1 MGDLQIGEAFKDKA
15 FIIETA
21 SGNPWLLQ
29 APTCTVIDESGNRA
43 VGVVAEESNGWYTCT
58 FTPDAAG
65 TWCTEWA
72 LAAST
77 IYSAYKEFK
86 VGGGEVT
93 DIKTETA
100 LIYAD
105 TNELQTD
112 WANGGRLDVILDVA
126 QGNTTSI
133 LAATD
138 AATSTRL
145 PTTDFAVPAQN
156 AVGNVDVS
164 DVLGNKTDAANVTAN
179 QASVIGLLRTI
190 VGDTPYI
197 ADAALPAAPTANS
210 LASHLTGLVV
220 LETTI
225 GPNNRSTTSCELVA
239 GDPHNDV
246 YKNMLVVLDN
256 NETNL
261 NYVSR
266 TITAYT
272 GASKTVTWTP
282 ALTHDAVN
290 GGKIWLVAN
299 DTKLNVTCDAIKART
314 DRLEMT
320 KCFFSPQQAL
330 VTLDTSHTDAA
341 LPTVTLP
348 NITGT
353 ITHAYAG
360 IKFRM
365 IENSNA
371 AVNKLSGAQ
380 EIQIQAAAE
389 GWLDCINFVDDQF
402 SLAAST
408 KEGGDCILGYTDVV
422 ATVDVFNDTY
432 EFQWDEP
439 LTDQDSIKLHDV
451 QTFLVVSY
459 Y

>member
-1 MGDLQIGEAFKDKA
+1 
-15 FIIETA
+15 
-21 SGNPWLLQ
+21 
-29 APTCTVIDESGNRA
+29 
-43 VGVVAEESNGWYTCT
+43 
-58 FTPDAAG
+58 
-65 TWCTEWA
+65 
-72 LAAST
+72 
-77 IYSAYKEFK
+77 

-112 WANGGRLDVILDVA
+112 WVNGGRLDVILDVA

-156 AVGNVDVS
+156 AVLNVDVA
-164 DVLGNKTDAANVTAN
+164 DVLGNKTDTANVTAN
-179 QASVIGLLRTI
+179 QASVIGLLRTV

-197 ADAALPAAPTANS
+197 ADAALPAAPTAGS

>member
-21 SGNPWLLQ
+21 TGNPWLLQ
-29 APTCTVIDESGNRA
+29 APTCTVIDELGNRA

-126 QGNTTSI
+126 QGNTTTI

-145 PTTDFAVPAQN
+145 AAADIAVSAQNAAANVDVVDVVGNKTDTIAGTSLVSLIKIETAAIAVIDEFHDVPAQN
-156 AVGNVDVS
+156 AAANAQINEVV
-164 DVLGNKTDAANVTAN
+164 GNKTD
-179 QASVIGLLRTI
+179 
-190 VGDTPYI
+190 
-197 ADAALPAAPTANS
+197 
-210 LASHLTGLVV
+210 
-220 LETTI
+220 TT
-225 GPNNRSTTSCELVA
+225 A
-239 GDPHNDV
+239 GDS
-246 YKNMLVVLDN
+246 LVSLVKIVDG
-256 NETNL
+256 
-261 NYVSR
+261 V
-266 TITAYT
+266 
-272 GASKTVTWTP
+272 V
-282 ALTHDAVN
+282 DAV
-290 GGKIWLVAN
+290 KP
-299 DTKLNVTCDAIKART
+299 RT
-314 DRLEMT
+314 DHLEIT

-330 VTLDTSHTDAA
+330 VTLSTAHTDAA

-389 GWLDCINFVDDQF
+389 GWLDCIHFVDDQF
-402 SLAAST
+402 SLAATT

>member
-1 MGDLQIGEAFKDKA
+1 MGDLQVGEAFKDKA

-29 APTCTVIDESGNRA
+29 APTCTVIDELGNRA

-100 LIYAD
+100 LILAD
-105 TNELQTD
+105 TNAILTD
-112 WANGGRLDVILDVA
+112 TSTTLDDLVDDLETRLTAARAGYIDE
-126 QGNTTSI
+126 
-133 LAATD
+133 LAA
-138 AATSTRL
+138 ANI
-145 PTTDFAVPAQN
+145 PA
-156 AVGNVDVS
+156 DV
-164 DVLGNKTDAANVTAN
+164 
-179 QASVIGLLRTI
+179 
-190 VGDTPYI
+190 
-197 ADAALPAAPTANS
+197 
-210 LASHLTGLVV
+210 
-220 LETTI
+220 
-225 GPNNRSTTSCELVA
+225 
-239 GDPHNDV
+239 
-246 YKNMLVVLDN
+246 
-256 NETNL
+256 
-261 NYVSR
+261 
-266 TITAYT
+266 
-272 GASKTVTWTP
+272 
-282 ALTHDAVN
+282 
-290 GGKIWLVAN
+290 
-299 DTKLNVTCDAIKART
+299 DAIKART
-314 DRLEMT
+314 DRLEIT

-389 GWLDCINFVDDQF
+389 GWLDCIHFVDDQF
-402 SLAAST
+402 SLAATT
-408 KEGGDCILGYTDVV
+408 KEGGDCIIGYTDVV

-451 QTFLVVSY
+451 QTFLMVSY